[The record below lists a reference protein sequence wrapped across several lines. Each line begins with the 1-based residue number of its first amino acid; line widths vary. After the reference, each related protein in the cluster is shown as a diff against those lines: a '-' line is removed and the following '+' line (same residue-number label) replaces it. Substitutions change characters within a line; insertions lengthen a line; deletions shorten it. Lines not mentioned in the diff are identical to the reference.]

1 MLHMKNAVKKGVTM
15 LMDGFYRNI
24 ATNKVKK
31 STYWINLLER
41 LHKTGTEL
49 KF

>member
-1 MLHMKNAVKKGVTM
+1 MLHIKTAVKKGVTM
-15 LMDGFYRNI
+15 LMDGLYRNF

-41 LHKTGTEL
+41 LNKTDTEL